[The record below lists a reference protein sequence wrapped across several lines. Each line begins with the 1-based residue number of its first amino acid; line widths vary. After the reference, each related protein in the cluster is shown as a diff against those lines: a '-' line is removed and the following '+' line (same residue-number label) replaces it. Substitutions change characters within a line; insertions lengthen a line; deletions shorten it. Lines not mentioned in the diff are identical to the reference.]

1 MNYLDEYVSRYILSF
16 LDCDSEIYKVN
27 KFFRNEYKC
36 RKIKMPII
44 GNYLCKIHGDK
55 DYFYCENV
63 LNKYLY
69 KNDIETIH
77 FDTNKQMEIVKPYL
91 KMLGRVSHF
100 CCNGKGVMFLTDK
113 KINNYNFFLN
123 LSD

>member
-1 MNYLDEYVSRYILSF
+1 MKYLDEYVTRYILSF
-16 LDCDSEIYKVN
+16 IDCDSEIYKVN
-27 KFFRNEYKC
+27 KFFRKEYKC

-44 GNYLCKIHGDK
+44 GNCLCKIHGDK

-69 KNDIETIH
+69 KNNIETIH

-113 KINNYNFFLN
+113 KKKK
-123 LSD
+123 